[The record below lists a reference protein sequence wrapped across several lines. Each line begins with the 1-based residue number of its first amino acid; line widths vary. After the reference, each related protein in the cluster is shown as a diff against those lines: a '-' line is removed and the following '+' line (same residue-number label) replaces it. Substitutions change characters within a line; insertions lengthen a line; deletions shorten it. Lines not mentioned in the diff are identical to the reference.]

1 MLDNDDVSLTESIT
15 DRLLE
20 ISEEGRGDE
29 FEEGLLEISEEGRDD
44 ELTDR
49 SPESFEGGMDDELS
63 GEKGK
68 RDSNTLILLL
78 HSADLLGRMLLLH
91 TSAAAGAKRSPSTR
105 LSLCG
110 PFLRL
115 ITLSF
120 K

>member
-1 MLDNDDVSLTESIT
+1 MPIRSSWTTLREYRSALQMLDNDDVSLTESIT

-49 SPESFEGGMDDELS
+49 SPESFEGGMDDELP

-68 RDSNTLILLL
+68 
-78 HSADLLGRMLLLH
+78 
-91 TSAAAGAKRSPSTR
+91 
-105 LSLCG
+105 
-110 PFLRL
+110 
-115 ITLSF
+115 
-120 K
+120 

>member
-1 MLDNDDVSLTESIT
+1 LPIRSSWTTLREYRSALQMLDNDDVSLTESIT

-20 ISEEGRGDE
+20 ISEEGRDDE

-91 TSAAAGAKRSPSTR
+91 TAAP
-105 LSLCG
+105 LLH
-110 PFLRL
+110 
-115 ITLSF
+115 
-120 K
+120 